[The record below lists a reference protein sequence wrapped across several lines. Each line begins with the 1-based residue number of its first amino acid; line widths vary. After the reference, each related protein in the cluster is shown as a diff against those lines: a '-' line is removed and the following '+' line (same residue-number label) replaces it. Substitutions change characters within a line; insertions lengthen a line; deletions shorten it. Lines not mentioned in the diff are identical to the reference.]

1 MNAPTPPRRFV
12 QFGDFAVD
20 LRSGELH
27 KEGVKIKLQEQP
39 FRLLVLLLEHVGEVV
54 TRDELRQRLWPEDTF
69 GAFDDGLNTA
79 IKKLRD
85 ALGDSAEKSRLIE
98 TLPKHGYRFLLP
110 VTTIAAEPSSEFST
124 QAPDAASQV
133 LRHLVWRK
141 AKSWSRS
148 RTVLLLASGTAA
160 LLLVAYLARPHVR
173 PQATPGSG
181 KIMLAVLPFENLGG
195 DPEQEFFSDG
205 MTEEM
210 ITQLGGLQPAK
221 LGVIARSSAM
231 QYKHGKKSIN
241 DVGRELG
248 VQYVLEGSVRKAGDR
263 LRITAQLIQ
272 VVDQTHLWAQTYDRD
287 VRDALA
293 IQGDVA
299 RAIADEIRLKLTPEQ
314 RQRLAAVRRADS
326 EAFELYLNGRY
337 FSHRG
342 LDGMPPAVENFQRA
356 VAKDPDYA
364 LAYSGLA
371 DAYTVQVAW
380 GWESPEQALERAKA
394 AAEKALALNSSLAEV
409 HASLA
414 NVKLY
419 SWDFRG
425 AEQEFRRAL
434 ELNPSYANAHH
445 WLSHCLVALGRM
457 NESLA
462 ETNRA
467 LIFDPL
473 DLSIQVH
480 LGWHHYFAREYD
492 QAIAPIRKALESDTN
507 SRRSRVNPHAIL
519 GAVYEQ
525 KGMYDEAIANFRDA
539 VGQSGG
545 IPVYIAQLAHAQA
558 TSGNKA
564 EALRLLEELKRPKHK
579 YVPAEEIAA
588 VYAALGQKETAFQW
602 LEQAYQIRSASL
614 INLKVDPRFD
624 SLRSDQRF
632 SDLVRRIGLPE

>member
-1 MNAPTPPRRFV
+1 MNAPTQSRGLVRF
-12 QFGDFAVD
+12 GAYAVD

-39 FRLLVLLLEHVGEVV
+39 FRLLALLLEHPGEVV

-85 ALGDSAEKSRLIE
+85 ALGDSAEKPRLIE

-110 VTTIAAEPSSEFST
+110 VTAISLEPSSEFST
-124 QAPDAASQV
+124 QAPDAAGQV
-133 LRHLVWRK
+133 LRHPLWRK
-141 AKSWSRS
+141 AKSWSRN
-148 RTVLLLASGTAA
+148 RTVLLFASGAVA
-160 LLLVAYLARPHVR
+160 LLLVVYLVRPHVR
-173 PQATPGSG
+173 PQATAAGG
-181 KIMLAVLPFENLGG
+181 KIMLAVLPFENLDG
-195 DPEQEFFSDG
+195 DPEQDFFSDG

-231 QYKHGKKSIN
+231 QYKRAKKSIN
-241 DVGRELG
+241 DVGHELG

-287 VRDALA
+287 VRDVLA

-299 RAIADEIRLKLTPEQ
+299 RAVADEIRLKLTPEQ
-314 RQRLAAVRRADS
+314 QQRLAAVRRTDS

-337 FSHRG
+337 FFHRG
-342 LDGMPPAVENFQRA
+342 ADGMPRALENFQRA
-356 VAKDPDYA
+356 IAKDPDYA
-364 LAYSGLA
+364 LAYSGLS
-371 DAYTVQVAW
+371 DSYTVQVFW
-380 GWESPEQALERAKA
+380 GSLAPKPALERAKA
-394 AAEKALALNSSLAEV
+394 AAQKGLALNSSLAEA

-414 NVKLY
+414 NVNLY

-445 WLSHCLVALGRM
+445 WFSHYLVALGRM
-457 NESLA
+457 DESLA

-473 DLSIQVH
+473 DLSIQTH

-492 QAIAPIRKALESDTN
+492 QAIAPIHKALESDT
-507 SRRSRVNPHAIL
+507 SPRSRTVPHAIL

-525 KGMYDEAIANFRDA
+525 KGMYDEAIVNFRDA
-539 VGQSGG
+539 IAQSGG
-545 IPVYIAQLAHAQA
+545 FPVYVAQLAHAQA
-558 TSGNKA
+558 ASGNRA
-564 EALRLLEELKRPKHK
+564 EALRIVEELKRLPKDK
-579 YVPAEEIAA
+579 YVPLEEIAA
-588 VYAALGQKETAFQW
+588 VYAALQQKETAFEW
-602 LEQAYQIRSASL
+602 LEQAYQVRSASL

-632 SDLVRRIGLPE
+632 SDLVRRVGLPE

>member
-1 MNAPTPPRRFV
+1 MNAPTPRRGLV
-12 QFGDFAVD
+12 RFGDFAVD
-20 LRSGELH
+20 FRSGELH

-39 FRLLVLLLEHVGEVV
+39 FRLLALLLEHPGEVV

-85 ALGDSAEKSRLIE
+85 ALGDSAEKPRLIE

-110 VTTIAAEPSSEFST
+110 VTTIAPEPSSEFST
-124 QAPDAASQV
+124 EAPDAAREF

-148 RTVLLLASGTAA
+148 RAVLLFASSTAA
-160 LLLVAYLARPHVR
+160 LLLVAYLVRPHVR
-173 PQATPGSG
+173 PQATAASG
-181 KIMLAVLPFENLGG
+181 KVMLAVLPFENLSR

-210 ITQLGGLQPAK
+210 ITNIGGLYPER
-221 LGVIARSSAM
+221 LGVIARTSAM
-231 QYKHGKKSIN
+231 RFKHASGSLQQ
-241 DVGRELG
+241 VGQDLG
-248 VQYVLEGSVRKAGDR
+248 VQYVLEGSGQRSGDR
-263 LRITAQLIQ
+263 VRITAQLVQ
-272 VVDQTHLWAQTYDRD
+272 VSDQTHIWAQTYDRSLRD
-287 VRDALA
+287 VFA
-293 IQGDVA
+293 IQTEVA
-299 RAIADEIRLKLTPEQ
+299 RAIADEISLKLPPEQ
-314 RQRLAAVRRADS
+314 QRLRGSSAVDP
-326 EAFELYLNGRY
+326 EAFAFYLNGRY

-342 LDGMPPAVENFQRA
+342 SDGIPRAVENFQRA
-356 VAKDPDYA
+356 IAKDPDYA

-371 DAYTVQVAW
+371 DAYTVQVLW
-380 GWESPEQALERAKA
+380 GWESPEGVLERAKA
-394 AAEKALALNSSLAEV
+394 AAQKALALNSSLAEA

-425 AEQEFRRAL
+425 SEEEFKRAL

-445 WLSHCLVALGRM
+445 WYSHCLVALGRM
-457 NESLA
+457 DESLT

-473 DLSIQVH
+473 DLSIQTH
-480 LGWHHYFAREYD
+480 LGWHHYYAREYD
-492 QAIAPIRKALESDTN
+492 QVIAPIRKALEGDASP
-507 SRRSRVNPHAIL
+507 RSRVAPHAIL
-519 GAVYEQ
+519 GAMYEQ
-525 KGMYDEAIANFRDA
+525 KRMYDEAIANFRDA
-539 VGQSGG
+539 VAQSGG

-558 TSGNKA
+558 ASGNRT
-564 EALRLLEELKRPKHK
+564 EAIRLLEELKRPRQK
-579 YVPAEEIAA
+579 YVPPEEIAA
-588 VYAALGQKETAFQW
+588 VYVALGQKETAFEW

-624 SLRSDQRF
+624 SLRSDRRF

>member
-1 MNAPTPPRRFV
+1 MNPPTQPRGLVRF
-12 QFGDFAVD
+12 GTFAID

-27 KEGVKIKLQEQP
+27 REGVKIKLQEQP
-39 FRLLVLLLEHVGEVV
+39 FRLLVVLLEHPGEVV
-54 TRDELRQRLWPEDTF
+54 TRDELRNRLWPEDTF

-85 ALGDSAEKSRLIE
+85 ALGDSADKPRLIE
-98 TLPKHGYRFLLP
+98 TLPKHGYRFMLP
-110 VTTIAAEPSSEFST
+110 ISTIAAEPSSGFPT
-124 QAPDAASQV
+124 QAPDAASHV

-141 AKSWSRS
+141 AKSWNES
-148 RTVLLLASGTAA
+148 RTVLLFATGTAA
-160 LLLVAYLARPHVR
+160 LLFVAYLVRPHVR

-210 ITQLGGLQPAK
+210 ITDLGGLQPGR
-221 LGVIARSSAM
+221 LGVIARTSAM
-231 QYKHGKKSIN
+231 RFKHGSSSLRQ
-241 DVGRELG
+241 VGQDLG
-248 VQYVLEGSVRKAGDR
+248 VQYILEGSVRRSGDR
-263 LRITAQLIQ
+263 VRITAQLVQ
-272 VVDQTHLWAQTYDRD
+272 VNDQTHLWAQTYDRSLQD
-287 VRDALA
+287 VFA
-293 IQGDVA
+293 IQTEVA
-299 RAIADEIRLKLTPEQ
+299 RAIADEINLKLRPEQ
-314 RQRLAAVRRADS
+314 QRLNEASTVNP
-326 EAFELYLNGRY
+326 EAFDFYLNGRY

-342 LDGMPPAVENFQRA
+342 ADGIPRAVENFQRA
-356 VAKDPDYA
+356 IAKDPDYA

-371 DAYTVQVAW
+371 DAYTVQALW

-394 AAEKALALNSSLAEV
+394 AAEKALALNSSLAEA

-445 WLSHCLVALGRM
+445 WFSHCLVALGRM
-457 NESLA
+457 DESLA

-473 DLSIQVH
+473 DLSIQTH

-492 QAIAPIRKALESDTN
+492 QAIAPIQKALKGDT
-507 SRRSRVNPHAIL
+507 SPRSRTGPHAIL

-539 VGQSGG
+539 VAQSGG
-545 IPVYIAQLAHAQA
+545 IPVYVAQLAHTQA
-558 TSGNKA
+558 ASGNRS
-564 EALRLLEELKRPKHK
+564 EALRLLEELKRLPKDK
-579 YVPAEEIAA
+579 YVPPEEIAA
-588 VYAALGQKETAFQW
+588 VYVALGQKETAFEW
-602 LEQAYQIRSASL
+602 LEQAYQVRSASL
-614 INLKVDPRFD
+614 VNLKVDPRFD

-632 SDLVRRIGLPE
+632 SDLVQRIGLPE

>member
-1 MNAPTPPRRFV
+1 MNAPTSSRGLVRF
-12 QFGDFAVD
+12 GAFAVD

-39 FRLLVLLLEHVGEVV
+39 FRLLALLLENSGEVV

-85 ALGDSAEKSRLIE
+85 ALGDSAEKPRLIE
-98 TLPKHGYRFLLP
+98 TLPKHGYRFILP
-110 VTTIAAEPSSEFST
+110 VTTIATEPSSEFST
-124 QAPDAASQV
+124 GSAQPASQV
-133 LRHLVWRK
+133 LRHPLWAIVR
-141 AKSWSRS
+141 SWSRS
-148 RTVLLLASGTAA
+148 RTVLLFATGTAA
-160 LLLVAYLARPHVR
+160 LLLVAYLVRPHVR
-173 PQATPGSG
+173 PQATPASG

-231 QYKHGKKSIN
+231 QYKHANKSIN
-241 DVGRELG
+241 EVGRELG

-272 VVDQTHLWAQTYDRD
+272 VVDQTHMWAQTYDRD
-287 VRDALA
+287 VRDVLA

-314 RQRLAAVRRADS
+314 QQRLAAMHRTDS

-337 FSHRG
+337 YFNQPG
-342 LDGMPPAVENFQRA
+342 LPRAIEYFQRA
-356 VAKDPDYA
+356 IEKDPKYA
-364 LAYSGLA
+364 QAYSGLS
-371 DAYTVQVAW
+371 DSYTVQVFW
-380 GWESPEQALERAKA
+380 GSVAPKPALERSKVA
-394 AAEKALALNSSLAEV
+394 AQKALALNSSLAEA

-445 WLSHCLVALGRM
+445 WFSHCLVALGRM
-457 NESLA
+457 DESLA
-462 ETNRA
+462 ETNRGI
-467 LIFDPL
+467 LFDPL
-473 DLSIQVH
+473 DLGIQVH
-480 LGWHHYFAREYD
+480 LGWHYYYAHNYD
-492 QAIAPIRKALESDTN
+492 RAIAPIEQALKSGPN
-507 SRRSRVNPHAIL
+507 RPRPLPHSIL
-519 GAVYEQ
+519 GTIYEQ
-525 KGMYDEAIANFRDA
+525 KGMYDEAIVNFRDA
-539 VGQSGG
+539 IGQSGG
-545 IPVYIAQLAHAQA
+545 FPVYVAQLAHAEA
-558 TSGNKA
+558 ASGNRA
-564 EALRLLEELKRPKHK
+564 EALRILEELKRLPKDK
-579 YVPAEEIAA
+579 YVPPDEIAA
-588 VYAALGQKETAFQW
+588 VYAALRQKETAFEW
-602 LEQAYQIRSASL
+602 LEQAYQVRSASL

-632 SDLVRRIGLPE
+632 SDLVRRIGLPQ

>member
-1 MNAPTPPRRFV
+1 MYAPTQPRGLVR
-12 QFGDFAVD
+12 FGDFAVD

-39 FRLLVLLLEHVGEVV
+39 FRLMIVLLEHSGEVV
-54 TRDELRQRLWPEDTF
+54 TRDELRKRLWPEDTF

-85 ALGDSAEKSRLIE
+85 ALGDSAEEPRLIE
-98 TLPKHGYRFLLP
+98 TLPKHGYRFILP
-110 VTTIAAEPSSEFST
+110 VTTIAAGPSSEYST
-124 QAPDAASQV
+124 QTPDAASQV
-133 LRHLVWRK
+133 LRHPLWANVR
-141 AKSWSRS
+141 SWSRS
-148 RTVLLLASGTAA
+148 RAVLLFATCAAA
-160 LLLVAYLARPHVR
+160 LLLVAYLVRPHVR
-173 PQATPGSG
+173 PQATPASG
-181 KIMLAVLPFENLGG
+181 KIMLAVLPFENLDG
-195 DPEQEFFSDG
+195 DPGQEFFSDG

-210 ITQLGGLQPAK
+210 ITQLGGLQPAE

-241 DVGRELG
+241 EVGRELG

-287 VRDALA
+287 VRDVLA

-299 RAIADEIRLKLTPEQ
+299 RAIAEQIRLRLTPEQ
-314 RQRLAAVRRADS
+314 QQRLAAVRRTDS

-337 FSHRG
+337 FFHRG
-342 LDGMPPAVENFQRA
+342 LDGMPRAVENFQRA
-356 VAKDPDYA
+356 IAKDPDYA

-371 DAYTVQVAW
+371 DAYTTQAFW
-380 GWESPEQALERAKA
+380 AWESPKQALEQAKV
-394 AAEKALALNSSLAEV
+394 AAEKALALNSSLAEA

-425 AEQEFRRAL
+425 AEEEFRRAL

-445 WLSHCLVALGRM
+445 WYLHCLVALGRM
-457 NESLA
+457 DESLT

-473 DLSIQVH
+473 DLSIQTH
-480 LGWHHYFAREYD
+480 LGWHHYYAREYD
-492 QAIAPIRKALESDTN
+492 QVIAPIRKALEGDASP
-507 SRRSRVNPHAIL
+507 RGRVAPHAIL
-519 GAVYEQ
+519 GAMYEQ

-539 VGQSGG
+539 EGQSGG
-545 IPVYIAQLAHAQA
+545 IPVYVAQLAHAQA
-558 TSGNKA
+558 ASGNRA
-564 EALRLLEELKRPKHK
+564 EALRLLEELKRPRQK
-579 YVPAEEIAA
+579 YVPPEEIAA
-588 VYAALGQKETAFQW
+588 VYVALGQKETAFEW

-624 SLRSDQRF
+624 SLRSDRRF
-632 SDLVRRIGLPE
+632 SDLARRIGLPQ

>member
-1 MNAPTPPRRFV
+1 MNAPTSSRGLVRF
-12 QFGDFAVD
+12 GAFAVD

-39 FRLLVLLLEHVGEVV
+39 FRLLALLLENSGEVV

-85 ALGDSAEKSRLIE
+85 ALGDSAEKPRLIE
-98 TLPKHGYRFLLP
+98 TLPKHGYRFILP
-110 VTTIAAEPSSEFST
+110 VTTIATEPSSEFST
-124 QAPDAASQV
+124 GSAQPASQV
-133 LRHLVWRK
+133 LRHPLWAIVR
-141 AKSWSRS
+141 SWSRS
-148 RTVLLLASGTAA
+148 RTVLLFATGTAA
-160 LLLVAYLARPHVR
+160 LLLVAYLVRPHVR
-173 PQATPGSG
+173 PQATPASG

-231 QYKHGKKSIN
+231 QYKHANKSIN
-241 DVGRELG
+241 EVGRELG

-272 VVDQTHLWAQTYDRD
+272 VVDQTHMWAQTYDRD
-287 VRDALA
+287 VRDVLA

-314 RQRLAAVRRADS
+314 QQRLAAMHRTDS

-337 FSHRG
+337 YFNQPG
-342 LDGMPPAVENFQRA
+342 LPRAIEYFQRA
-356 VAKDPDYA
+356 IEKDPKYA
-364 LAYSGLA
+364 QAYSGLS
-371 DAYTVQVAW
+371 DSYTVQVFW
-380 GWESPEQALERAKA
+380 GSVAPKPALERSKVA
-394 AAEKALALNSSLAEV
+394 AQKALALNSSLAEA

-445 WLSHCLVALGRM
+445 WFSHCLVALGRM
-457 NESLA
+457 DESLA
-462 ETNRA
+462 ETNRGI
-467 LIFDPL
+467 LFDPL
-473 DLSIQVH
+473 DLGIQVH
-480 LGWHHYFAREYD
+480 LGWHYYYAHNYD
-492 QAIAPIRKALESDTN
+492 RAIAPIEQALKSGPN
-507 SRRSRVNPHAIL
+507 RPRPLPHSIL
-519 GAVYEQ
+519 GTIYEQ
-525 KGMYDEAIANFRDA
+525 KGMYDEAIVNFRDA
-539 VGQSGG
+539 IGQSGG
-545 IPVYIAQLAHAQA
+545 FPVYVAQLAHAEA
-558 TSGNKA
+558 ASGNRA
-564 EALRLLEELKRPKHK
+564 EALRILEELKRLPKDK
-579 YVPAEEIAA
+579 YVPPDEIAA
-588 VYAALGQKETAFQW
+588 VYAALRQKETAFEW
-602 LEQAYQIRSASL
+602 LDQAYQVRSASL

-632 SDLVRRIGLPE
+632 SDLVRRIGLPQ